1 MKILV
6 TGGYG
11 FIGSNFIRY
20 ILKKYPDYEIV
31 NIDALTYA
39 GNPENL
45 RDIREDKRYRFV
57 HGRIEDKNL
66 IANALGGADYI
77 VNFAAETHVDR
88 SIQNSSH
95 FLTTNVLGTH
105 ALLDAVLS
113 ILRTRTVSIK
123 KFVQVSTDEVYG
135 ALGSKGKFTEKTMLA
150 PNSPYSASKASADLL
165 IRAYYETYKLPI
177 VIVRPSN
184 NYGYYQFPEKFIPL
198 MITNLLMKKPVPIYG
213 KGENVRDWCFVEDT
227 CAAIDSVMHN
237 GKAGEVY
244 NAGGNCEVENI
255 ELAKGILKIIGK
267 SDTRLATESERHIK
281 FVKDRPGHDYRYA
294 LDNSKIKRELKWRP
308 SVKIE
313 AGLELTIRWY
323 KDNEWWWKPLKKRL
337 SAESRGFWE
346 R

>member
-6 TGGYG
+6 TGGCG
-11 FIGSNFIRY
+11 FIGSNFIQV

-45 RDIREDKRYRFV
+45 RDIKKSKRYRFV
-57 HGRIEDKNL
+57 RGRIEDKNL
-66 IANALGGADYI
+66 VANALGDADYI

-88 SIQNSSH
+88 SIQNSSP
-95 FLTTNVLGTH
+95 FLTTNILGTH
-105 ALLDAVLS
+105 ILLEAA
-113 ILRTRTVSIK
+113 RRVSIK
-123 KFVQVSTDEVYG
+123 KFVHISTDEVYG
-135 ALGSKGKFTEKTMLA
+135 TLGNKGKFTEKTMLA

-165 IRAYYETYKLPI
+165 IRAYYETYKLPV
-177 VIVRPSN
+177 VIIRPSN

-198 MITNLLMKKPVPIYG
+198 MITNLLMKKPIPIYG
-213 KGENVRDWCFVEDT
+213 KGENVRDWCFVEDS
-227 CAAIDSVMHN
+227 CAAIDRVMHN

-244 NAGGNCEVENI
+244 NAGGNCEVKNI
-255 ELAKGILKIIGK
+255 ELAKSILKIMGK
-267 SDTRLATESERHIK
+267 SERYIK

-294 LDNSKIKRELKWRP
+294 LDNSKIRRELRWRP

-313 AGLELTIRWY
+313 AGIEMTIRWY
-323 KDNEWWWKPLKKRL
+323 KDNEWWWKPLKERL

>member
-6 TGGYG
+6 TGGCG

-39 GNPENL
+39 GNLENL
-45 RDIREDKRYRFV
+45 RDIKKGKRYRFV

-66 IANALGGADYI
+66 VANVLGDADYI
-77 VNFAAETHVDR
+77 LNFAAETHVDR
-88 SIQNSSH
+88 SIRNSSP

-105 ALLDAVLS
+105 TLLEAV
-113 ILRTRTVSIK
+113 RTVPIK
-123 KFVQVSTDEVYG
+123 KFVHISTDEVYG
-135 ALGSKGKFTEKTMLA
+135 ALGNKGKFTEKTMLA

-165 IRAYYETYKLPI
+165 IRSYYETYKLPV

-198 MITNLLMKKPVPIYG
+198 MITNLLMKKPIPIYG
-213 KGENVRDWCFVEDT
+213 KGENVRDWCFVEDS
-227 CAAIDSVMHN
+227 CAAIDNVMHN

-255 ELAKGILKIIGK
+255 ELAKSILKIMEK
-267 SDTRLATESERHIK
+267 SERHIK

-294 LDNSKIKRELKWRP
+294 LDNLKIKRELKWRP

-313 AGLELTIRWY
+313 AGIEMTIRWY

>member
-6 TGGYG
+6 TGGCG
-11 FIGSNFIRY
+11 FIGSNFIQV

-45 RDIREDKRYRFV
+45 RDIKKSKRYRFV
-57 HGRIEDKNL
+57 HGRIEDKSL
-66 IANALGGADYI
+66 VANALGDADYI

-88 SIQNSSH
+88 SIQNSSP

-105 ALLDAVLS
+105 TLLEAA
-113 ILRTRTVSIK
+113 RRVSIK
-123 KFVQVSTDEVYG
+123 KFVHISTDEVYG
-135 ALGSKGKFTEKTMLA
+135 TLGSKGKFTEKTMLA

-165 IRAYYETYKLPI
+165 IRAYYETYKLPV
-177 VIVRPSN
+177 VIIRPSN

-198 MITNLLMKKPVPIYG
+198 MITNLLMKKPIPIYG
-213 KGENVRDWCFVEDT
+213 KGENVRDWCFVEDS

-244 NAGGNCEVENI
+244 NAGGNCEVKNI
-255 ELAKGILKIIGK
+255 ELAKSILKIMGK
-267 SDTRLATESERHIK
+267 SERHIK

-313 AGLELTIRWY
+313 TGIEMTIRWY
-323 KDNEWWWKPLKKRL
+323 KDNEWWWKPLKERL

>member
-6 TGGYG
+6 TGGCG

-31 NIDALTYA
+31 NIDTLTYA

-45 RDIREDKRYRFV
+45 RDINKDKRYRFA

-66 IANALGGADYI
+66 VADMLGNVDYI

-88 SIQNSSH
+88 SIQNSSP

-105 ALLDAVLS
+105 TLLEAA
-113 ILRTRTVSIK
+113 RTVKMK
-123 KFVQVSTDEVYG
+123 KFVHISTDEVYG
-135 ALGSKGKFTEKTMLA
+135 TLGSKGKFTEKTMLA

-165 IRAYYETYKLPI
+165 IRAYYETYKLPV

-213 KGENVRDWCFVEDT
+213 KGENVRDWCFVGDS
-227 CAAIDSVMHN
+227 CAAIDSVMHS

-244 NAGGNCEVENI
+244 NAGGNCEVKNI
-255 ELAKGILKIIGK
+255 ELAKSILKIMGK
-267 SDTRLATESERHIK
+267 SERHIK

-294 LDNSKIKRELKWRP
+294 LDNSKIKRKLKWRP

-313 AGLELTIRWY
+313 EGLEMTIRWY
-323 KDNEWWWKPLKKRL
+323 KDNEWWWKPLKERL

>member
-1 MKILV
+1 MKIVV
-6 TGGYG
+6 TGGCG

-31 NIDALTYA
+31 NIDAMTYA

-45 RDIREDKRYRFV
+45 RDIKKDKRYRFV
-57 HGRIEDKNL
+57 HGRIEDKKL
-66 IANALGGADYI
+66 VANVLGDADYI

-88 SIQNSSH
+88 SIQNSFP

-105 ALLDAVLS
+105 TLLEAVRS
-113 ILRTRTVSIK
+113 VPIK
-123 KFVQVSTDEVYG
+123 KFVHISTDEVYG

-165 IRAYYETYKLPI
+165 IRAYHETYRLPA

-198 MITNLLMKKPVPIYG
+198 MITNLLMKKPIPIYG
-213 KGENVRDWCFVEDT
+213 KGENVRDWCFVGDT

-244 NAGGNCEVENI
+244 NAGGNCEIKNI
-255 ELAKGILKIIGK
+255 ELAKSILKIMGK
-267 SDTRLATESERHIK
+267 SERHIK

-313 AGLELTIRWY
+313 AGLEMTIRWY
-323 KDNEWWWKPLKKRL
+323 MGNEWWWKPLKERL

>member
-1 MKILV
+1 MKIVV
-6 TGGYG
+6 TGGCG
-11 FIGSNFIRY
+11 FIGSNFIQV

-31 NIDALTYA
+31 NMDALTYA
-39 GNPENL
+39 GNLENL
-45 RDIREDKRYRFV
+45 RGIKKDKRYRFV
-57 HGRIEDKNL
+57 YGRIEDKSL
-66 IANALGGADYI
+66 IANALGNADYI

-88 SIQNSSH
+88 SIQNSFP
-95 FLTTNVLGTH
+95 FLTTNILGTH
-105 ALLDAVLS
+105 ALLEAA
-113 ILRTRTVSIK
+113 RTVSIK
-123 KFVQVSTDEVYG
+123 KFVHISTDEVYG

-165 IRAYYETYKLPI
+165 IRAYYETYRLPV

-198 MITNLLMKKPVPIYG
+198 MITNLLLNKPVPVYG

-244 NAGGNCEVENI
+244 NAGGNCEVKNI
-255 ELAKGILKIIGK
+255 ELAKSILKIMGK
-267 SDTRLATESERHIK
+267 SERHIK

-308 SVKIE
+308 SVKVE
-313 AGLELTIRWY
+313 AGLEMTIRWY
-323 KDNEWWWKPLKKRL
+323 KDNEWWWKPLKERL

>member
-6 TGGYG
+6 TGGCG

-20 ILKKYPDYEIV
+20 ILNKYPDYEIV

-57 HGRIEDKNL
+57 HGRIEDKKLVVNV
-66 IANALGGADYI
+66 LGDADYI

-88 SIQNSSH
+88 SIRNSSP
-95 FLTTNVLGTH
+95 FLTANILGTH
-105 ALLDAVLS
+105 VLLEAV
-113 ILRTRTVSIK
+113 RTGSIK
-123 KFVQVSTDEVYG
+123 KFVHISTDEVYG

-165 IRAYYETYKLPI
+165 IRAYYETYRLPM

-198 MITNLLMKKPVPIYG
+198 MITNLLMKKPIPIYG

-227 CAAIDSVMHN
+227 CAAIDNVMHN

-255 ELAKGILKIIGK
+255 ELAKSILKIMGK
-267 SDTRLATESERHIK
+267 SERHIK
-281 FVKDRPGHDYRYA
+281 FVKDRP
-294 LDNSKIKRELKWRP
+294 
-308 SVKIE
+308 
-313 AGLELTIRWY
+313 
-323 KDNEWWWKPLKKRL
+323 
-337 SAESRGFWE
+337 
-346 R
+346 

>member
-1 MKILV
+1 MKMLV
-6 TGGYG
+6 TGGCG

-20 ILKKYPDYEIV
+20 VLKKYPDYEIL

-39 GNPENL
+39 GNPANL
-45 RDIREDKRYRFV
+45 RDIKKNKRYRFA
-57 HGRIEDKNL
+57 HGRIEDKSL
-66 IANALGGADYI
+66 VANALGDADYI

-88 SIQNSSH
+88 SIRSSSP
-95 FLTTNVLGTH
+95 FLATNVLGTH
-105 ALLDAVLS
+105 TVLEAARKVR
-113 ILRTRTVSIK
+113 LK
-123 KFVQVSTDEVYG
+123 KFVHISTDEVYG
-135 ALGSKGKFTEKTMLA
+135 ALGSKGKFTEKAMLA

-165 IRAYYETYKLPI
+165 IRAYYETYKLPV

-198 MITNLLMKKPVPIYG
+198 MITNLLMDKPVPVYG
-213 KGENVRDWCFVEDT
+213 KGKNVRDWCFVGDT
-227 CAAIDSVMHN
+227 CAAIDSVMHK

-255 ELAKGILKIIGK
+255 ELAKSILKIMGK
-267 SDTRLATESERHIK
+267 SERHIK

-308 SVKIE
+308 TVKIE
-313 AGLELTIRWY
+313 EGIEMTIKWY
-323 KDNEWWWKPLKKRL
+323 KDNELWWKPLKKRL

-346 R
+346 K

>member
-6 TGGYG
+6 TGGCG
-11 FIGSNFIRY
+11 FIGSNFIQV

-45 RDIREDKRYRFV
+45 RDIKKSKRYRFV
-57 HGRIEDKNL
+57 RGRIEDKNL
-66 IANALGGADYI
+66 VANALGDADYI

-88 SIQNSSH
+88 SIQNSSP
-95 FLTTNVLGTH
+95 FLTTNILGTH
-105 ALLDAVLS
+105 ILLEAA
-113 ILRTRTVSIK
+113 RRVSIK
-123 KFVQVSTDEVYG
+123 KFVHISTDEVYG
-135 ALGSKGKFTEKTMLA
+135 TLGNKGKFTEKTMLA

-165 IRAYYETYKLPI
+165 IRAYYETYKLPV
-177 VIVRPSN
+177 VIIRPSN

-198 MITNLLMKKPVPIYG
+198 MITNLLMKKPIPIYG
-213 KGENVRDWCFVEDT
+213 KGENVRDWCFVEDS
-227 CAAIDSVMHN
+227 CAAIDRVMHN

-244 NAGGNCEVENI
+244 NAGGNCEVKNI
-255 ELAKGILKIIGK
+255 ELAKSILKIMGK
-267 SDTRLATESERHIK
+267 SERYIK

-294 LDNSKIKRELKWRP
+294 LDNSKIRRELKWRP

-313 AGLELTIRWY
+313 AGIEMTIRWY
-323 KDNEWWWKPLKKRL
+323 KDNEWWWKPLKERL

>member
-1 MKILV
+1 MKIVV
-6 TGGYG
+6 TGGCG

-31 NIDALTYA
+31 NIDAMTYA

-45 RDIREDKRYRFV
+45 RDIKKDKRYRFV
-57 HGRIEDKNL
+57 HGRIEDKKL
-66 IANALGGADYI
+66 VANVLGDADYI

-88 SIQNSSH
+88 SIQNSFP

-105 ALLDAVLS
+105 TLLEAVRS
-113 ILRTRTVSIK
+113 VPIK
-123 KFVQVSTDEVYG
+123 KFVHISTDEVYG

-165 IRAYYETYKLPI
+165 IRAYYETYRLPA

-198 MITNLLMKKPVPIYG
+198 MITNLLMKKPIPIYG
-213 KGENVRDWCFVEDT
+213 KGENVRDWCFVGDT

-244 NAGGNCEVENI
+244 NAGGNCEIKNI
-255 ELAKGILKIIGK
+255 ELAKSILKIMGK
-267 SDTRLATESERHIK
+267 SERHIK

-313 AGLELTIRWY
+313 AGLEMTIRWY
-323 KDNEWWWKPLKKRL
+323 MGNEWWWKPLKERL

>member
-6 TGGYG
+6 TGGCG

-39 GNPENL
+39 GNLENL
-45 RDIREDKRYRFV
+45 RDIKKGKRYRFA

-66 IANALGGADYI
+66 VANVLGDADYI

-88 SIQNSSH
+88 SIRNSSP

-105 ALLDAVLS
+105 TLLEAA
-113 ILRTRTVSIK
+113 RTVPIK
-123 KFVQVSTDEVYG
+123 KFVHISTDEVYG
-135 ALGSKGKFTEKTMLA
+135 ALGNKGKFTEKTMLA

-165 IRAYYETYKLPI
+165 IRAYYETYKLPV

-198 MITNLLMKKPVPIYG
+198 MITNLLLNKPIPVYG
-213 KGENVRDWCFVEDT
+213 KGENVRDWCFVGDT
-227 CAAIDSVMHN
+227 CEAIDSVMHN
-237 GKAGEVY
+237 GNAGEIY
-244 NAGGNCEVENI
+244 NAGGNCEVKNI
-255 ELAKGILKIIGK
+255 ELAKSILKIMGK
-267 SDTRLATESERHIK
+267 SERHIK

-294 LDNSKIKRELKWRP
+294 LDNSKIKRELKWWP

-313 AGLELTIRWY
+313 EGLEMTIRWY
-323 KDNEWWWKPLKKRL
+323 KDNEWWKPLKKRL

>member
-6 TGGYG
+6 TGGCG

-45 RDIREDKRYRFV
+45 RNIKKSKRYRFV
-57 HGRIEDKNL
+57 HGRIEDKSL
-66 IANALGGADYI
+66 IANALGNADYI
-77 VNFAAETHVDR
+77 VNFAAGTHVDR
-88 SIQNSSH
+88 SIQNSSP

-105 ALLDAVLS
+105 TLLEAA
-113 ILRTRTVSIK
+113 RTVSIK
-123 KFVQVSTDEVYG
+123 KFVHISTDEVYG
-135 ALGSKGKFTEKTMLA
+135 TLCNKGKFTEKTMLA

-165 IRAYYETYKLPI
+165 IRSCYETYKLPV

-198 MITNLLMKKPVPIYG
+198 MITNLLTNKSIPIYG
-213 KGENVRDWCFVEDT
+213 NGKNVRDWCFVEDT
-227 CAAIDSVMHN
+227 CAAIDRVMHD

-244 NAGGNCEVENI
+244 NAGGNCEVKNI
-255 ELAKGILKIIGK
+255 ELAKSILKIMGK
-267 SDTRLATESERHIK
+267 SERHIK

-313 AGLELTIRWY
+313 EGLEMTIKWY

>member
-6 TGGYG
+6 TGGCG
-11 FIGSNFIRY
+11 FIGSNFIRH
-20 ILKKYPDYEIV
+20 ILKKYPEYVIV

-39 GNPENL
+39 GNTENL
-45 RDIREDKRYRFV
+45 RDIKGSKRYRFV
-57 HGRIEDKNL
+57 HGRIEDTSL
-66 IANALGGADYI
+66 VADMLGNVDYI

-88 SIQNSSH
+88 SIHNPH
-95 FLTTNVLGTH
+95 PFLATNILGTH
-105 ALLDAVLS
+105 ALLEAVRS
-113 ILRTRTVSIK
+113 ILRTRTVPIK
-123 KFVQVSTDEVYG
+123 KFVHISTDEVYG

-165 IRAYYETYKLPI
+165 IRAYYETYKLPV
-177 VIVRPSN
+177 VIIRPSN

-198 MITNLLMKKPVPIYG
+198 MITNLLLNKSIPVYG

-237 GKAGEVY
+237 GKAGEIY
-244 NAGGNCEVENI
+244 NAGGNCEVKNI
-255 ELAKGILKIIGK
+255 ELAKSILKIMGK
-267 SDTRLATESERHIK
+267 SDTRLATESEKYIK

-294 LDNSKIKRELKWRP
+294 LDNSKIKRKLKWSP
-308 SVKIE
+308 TGKIE
-313 AGLELTIRWY
+313 KGLEMTIKWY
-323 KDNEWWWKPLKKRL
+323 KDNEWWWKPLKERL

>member
-6 TGGYG
+6 TGGCG

-31 NIDALTYA
+31 NIDTLTYA

-45 RDIREDKRYRFV
+45 RDINKDKRYRFA

-66 IANALGGADYI
+66 VADMLGNVDYI

-88 SIQNSSH
+88 SIQNSSP

-105 ALLDAVLS
+105 TLLEAA
-113 ILRTRTVSIK
+113 RTVKMK
-123 KFVQVSTDEVYG
+123 KFVHISTDEVYG
-135 ALGSKGKFTEKTMLA
+135 TLGSKGKFTEKTMLA

-165 IRAYYETYKLPI
+165 IRAYYETYKLPV

-198 MITNLLMKKPVPIYG
+198 MITNLLMKKPIPIYG

-227 CAAIDSVMHN
+227 CAAIDSVMHD
-237 GKAGEVY
+237 GKAGEIY
-244 NAGGNCEVENI
+244 NAGGNCEVKNI
-255 ELAKGILKIIGK
+255 ELAKNILKIMGK
-267 SDTRLATESERHIK
+267 SERHIK

-313 AGLELTIRWY
+313 EGIEMTIRWY
-323 KDNEWWWKPLKKRL
+323 KDNEWWWKPLKERL
-337 SAESRGFWE
+337 NAESRGFWE

>member
-1 MKILV
+1 MKIVV
-6 TGGYG
+6 TGGCG
-11 FIGSNFIRY
+11 FIGSNFVRH

-39 GNPENL
+39 GNPKNL
-45 RDIREDKRYRFV
+45 RDIKGNKRYRFV
-57 HGRIEDKNL
+57 HGKIEDKNL
-66 IANALGGADYI
+66 ITHILGGADYI

-88 SIQNSSH
+88 SIQNSSP

-105 ALLDAVLS
+105 TLLEAV
-113 ILRTRTVSIK
+113 RTVPIK
-123 KFVQVSTDEVYG
+123 KFIHISTDEVYG
-135 ALGSKGKFTEKTMLA
+135 ALCSKGKFTENAMLA

-165 IRAYYETYKLPI
+165 IRAYYETYKLPV

-198 MITNLLMKKPVPIYG
+198 MITNLLMNKPIPIYG
-213 KGENVRDWCFVEDT
+213 KGENVRDWCFVGDT
-227 CAAIDSVMHN
+227 CAAIDSVMHS

-244 NAGGNCEVENI
+244 NAGGNCEIKNI
-255 ELAKGILKIIGK
+255 ELAKSVLKIMGK
-267 SDTRLATESERHIK
+267 SARHIK

-294 LDNSKIKRELKWRP
+294 LDNSKIKRKLKWRP

-313 AGLELTIRWY
+313 EGLEMTIKWY

>member
-6 TGGYG
+6 TGGCG

-20 ILKKYPDYEIV
+20 ILKKYSDYEIV

-39 GNPENL
+39 GNLVNL
-45 RDIREDKRYRFV
+45 RDIKKDKRYCFV
-57 HGRIEDKNL
+57 HGRIEDKKFVENV
-66 IANALGGADYI
+66 LGDADYI

-88 SIQNSSH
+88 SIQNSSP

-105 ALLDAVLS
+105 TLLEAARS
-113 ILRTRTVSIK
+113 ILVTRKASIK
-123 KFVQVSTDEVYG
+123 KFVHISTDEVYG
-135 ALGSKGKFTEKTMLA
+135 ALGNKGKFTEKTTLA

-165 IRAYYETYKLPI
+165 IRAYYETYKLPA

-198 MITNLLMKKPVPIYG
+198 MITNLLMKKSIPIYG
-213 KGENVRDWCFVEDT
+213 KGKNVRDWCFVEDT

-255 ELAKGILKIIGK
+255 KLAKSILKIMGK
-267 SDTRLATESERHIK
+267 SERHIK

-294 LDNSKIKRELKWRP
+294 LDNSKIKRELKWRS

-313 AGLELTIRWY
+313 AGIEMTIRWY
-323 KDNEWWWKPLKKRL
+323 KDNEWWWKPLKERL

>member
-1 MKILV
+1 MKILI
-6 TGGYG
+6 TGGCG

-45 RDIREDKRYRFV
+45 RDIKKDKRYRFV
-57 HGRIEDKNL
+57 HGRIEDEKLVARVFGN
-66 IANALGGADYI
+66 ADYV

-88 SIQNSSH
+88 SIQNSLP
-95 FLTTNVLGTH
+95 FLTTNILGTH
-105 ALLDAVLS
+105 TLLEAA
-113 ILRTRTVSIK
+113 RTGSMK
-123 KFVQVSTDEVYG
+123 KFVHISTDEVYG

-165 IRAYYETYKLPI
+165 IRSYYETYKLPV

-198 MITNLLMKKPVPIYG
+198 MITNLLMKKPIPIYG
-213 KGENVRDWCFVEDT
+213 KGENVRDWCFVEDS
-227 CAAIDSVMHN
+227 CAAIDNVMHN

-244 NAGGNCEVENI
+244 NAGGNCEVKNI
-255 ELAKGILKIIGK
+255 ELAKSILKIMGK
-267 SDTRLATESERHIK
+267 SERHIK

-294 LDNSKIKRELKWRP
+294 LDNSKIKHELKWKP

-313 AGLELTIRWY
+313 EGLEMTIRWY
-323 KDNEWWWKPLKKRL
+323 EDNEWWWKPLKKRL